1 MPGPERSPNLH
12 DPDWDMERDEP
23 PFVWRR
29 ARLARQAGA
38 SKLGASLFEVPSGAA
53 TFQLHVHHANE
64 ELVFVLSGR
73 VTLSDGQAERELGP
87 GAVVACPAGAGGAHR
102 LDNRG
107 EEPARI
113 LIVST
118 MLAPDVTELREDGQV
133 WVRDYAPGS
142 DPPAAALDRKLPG

>member
-1 MPGPERSPNLH
+1 
-12 DPDWDMERDEP
+12 MERDEP

-38 SKLGASLFEVPSGAA
+38 SKLGASLFEVPPGAA

-64 ELVFVLSGR
+64 ELIFVLTGR
-73 VTLSDGQAERELGP
+73 VTLSDGESERELSS
-87 GAVVACPAGAGGAHR
+87 GAVVACPAGRAGAHR

-107 EEPARI
+107 DDPARI

-118 MLAPDVTELREDGQV
+118 MLAPDVTELHEDGQI
-133 WVRDYAPGS
+133 WVRDDPPGS
-142 DPPAAALDRKLPG
+142 DPPPGALDSKLPA